1 MQNQGMIPFSSRS
14 GLRKALAWGIG
25 VTVVMLSFLSPAWAE
40 EPSAPPPQ
48 EEPPSTPPSQEQR
61 SGGAEEQRNEGV
73 TSAPDHLSTPAQTP
87 HGEERVTL
95 NFEDADIRAVIH
107 SFATALGI
115 HYTPDPRVQGKV
127 TIRTTEPIPKRDL
140 LPLFHH
146 ILRSNGLAAVKV
158 GDVYQIIPVGEAKT
172 KVLFSKPALS
182 TAEGTAPE
190 RQGAEAED
198 GFVIELVKVEHMAA
212 AEMVSAIQPFVSPGG
227 DIVTYA
233 PGNLLIITDL
243 ASNVQRLKDIITAFD
258 TGAARESLTRVY
270 RLKYAN
276 VEKLGE
282 EIKQVLAASGKSGV
296 SVISLPRLN
305 SVAVITSNSAVFP
318 QVQKWIEEFD
328 VPAVTHLKLVGVFI
342 VPGQEEALLLDS
354 SQDGK
359 KEIVRVKIGEEISG
373 YKLGKVDRTA
383 VVLMGPAGDEVSL
396 PLTVLGGEEAAK
408 APRMEVAP
416 PPRPPEQPKQQ

>member
-1 MQNQGMIPFSSRS
+1 MIPFSSRS

-40 EPSAPPPQ
+40 EPLAPPPQ
-48 EEPPSTPPSQEQR
+48 EEPSSTPPSQEQR

-87 HGEERVTL
+87 QGEERVTL

-182 TAEGTAPE
+182 PAEGTAPE

-243 ASNVQRLKDIITAFD
+243 ASNVQRLKDVIAAFD
-258 TGAARESLTRVY
+258 ANAVRESLTRVY
-270 RLKYAN
+270 RIQHAN

-282 EIKQVLAASGKSGV
+282 EIKQVLAASTAMSGNTKDNSV
-296 SVISLPRLN
+296 SVVPLPRLS
-305 SVAVITSNSAVFP
+305 SVVVITSNPAIFP
-318 QVQKWIEEFD
+318 QIQRWVEELD
-328 VPAVTHLKLVGVFI
+328 VPAINQLKLVGAFI

-359 KEIVRVKIGEEISG
+359 KAILRVKIGEKIG
-373 YKLGKVDRTA
+373 RYKLGKVDRAA
-383 VVLMGPAGDEVSL
+383 VVLIGPGGDEVSL
-396 PLTVLGGEEAAK
+396 PLAVLAGEEAAK
-408 APRMEVAP
+408 APRMAVTP
-416 PPRPPEQPKQQ
+416 PPPPEQQK